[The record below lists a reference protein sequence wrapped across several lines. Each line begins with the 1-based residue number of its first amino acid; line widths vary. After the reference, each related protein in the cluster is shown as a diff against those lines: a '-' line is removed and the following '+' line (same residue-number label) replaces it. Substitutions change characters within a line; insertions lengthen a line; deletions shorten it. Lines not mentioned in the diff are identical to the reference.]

1 MTFTSNSPDDTKT
14 IGFRLGKLLKPGN
27 IVGLYGELGSGK
39 TIFVKGIARALGIH
53 EREIM
58 SASFTIIAEYNTVPH
73 FSHIDLYR
81 IEKGSELEE
90 LGLWDHIGYD
100 TVSVIEWAEK
110 VEQELPDDTVRVRF
124 RSLGDNM
131 REITIEGKNEKN
143 WNNL

>member
-1 MTFTSNSPDDTKT
+1 MFQQKRTDPDS
-14 IGFRLGKLLKPGN
+14 LQYNLP
-27 IVGLYGELGSGK
+27 
-39 TIFVKGIARALGIH
+39 
-53 EREIM
+53 M
-58 SASFTIIAEYNTVPH
+58 SHQRSEYNTVPH
-73 FSHIDLYR
+73 FNHIDLYR

-110 VEQELPDDTVRVRF
+110 VEHGLPDDTVRVRF

-131 REITIEGKNEKN
+131 REITIKGKNEKN